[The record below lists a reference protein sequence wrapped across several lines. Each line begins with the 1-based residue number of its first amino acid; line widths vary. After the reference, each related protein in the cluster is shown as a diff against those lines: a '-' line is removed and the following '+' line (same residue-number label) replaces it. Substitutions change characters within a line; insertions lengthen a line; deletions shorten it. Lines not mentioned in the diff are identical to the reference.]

1 MPRGPEE
8 VPLIMPNAIRLF
20 VFAAIVAIIALTLA
34 PPVGTSAGITA
45 APSQASAVPTAP
57 ADLSGTYVGTI
68 TPDVPGELPDSG
80 MIIIRREGETLVV
93 TAGPGIEMQYPSQK
107 VMRTPGGLTFEI
119 EVAGEDATRVLQF
132 DLKVDGAQMSGSIA
146 MLRDGTRASG
156 RLAFTRQ

>member
-1 MPRGPEE
+1 MRNS
-8 VPLIMPNAIRLF
+8 VRLLIF
-20 VFAAIVAIIALTLA
+20 SAIVSMIALTLA
-34 PPVGTSAGITA
+34 PPVGTSAGANAASPQAPA
-45 APSQASAVPTAP
+45 APAAA

-93 TAGPGIEMQYPSQK
+93 TAGPGVEMQYPSQK

-119 EVAGEDATRVLQF
+119 AVDGGDVARVLQF
-132 DLKVDGAQMSGSIA
+132 DLKVEGAQMSGSIA

>member
-1 MPRGPEE
+1 MR
-8 VPLIMPNAIRLF
+8 NSIRLAIF
-20 VFAAIVAIIALTLA
+20 SAIVATIALTLA
-34 PPVGTSAGITA
+34 PPVGSSTGVNA
-45 APSQASAVPTAP
+45 ASPQAPAAP

-119 EVAGEDATRVLQF
+119 AVEGEDATRVLQF
-132 DLKVDGAQMSGSIA
+132 DLKVEGAQMSGSIA
-146 MLRDGTRASG
+146 MLRDGARAGG